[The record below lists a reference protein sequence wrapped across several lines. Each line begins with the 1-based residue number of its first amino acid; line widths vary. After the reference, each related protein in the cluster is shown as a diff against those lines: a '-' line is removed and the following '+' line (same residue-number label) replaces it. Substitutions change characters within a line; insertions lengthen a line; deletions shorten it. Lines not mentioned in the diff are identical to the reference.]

1 MAKDKSA
8 KTNSLNGLWS
18 YAFRHSL
25 RILRLFFSIL
35 LIYKLN
41 CTLVN
46 WWWWIIAVT
55 CNCLSYPD
63 SFSALTGLRNIV
75 MIVLVQLVH
84 KQNSEDERQVVRKG
98 LLTTQVASC
107 IFPNFGRM
115 NGLKTNR
122 FKPNCKMRRWKR
134 SSYLVCRH
142 KNIWIASGRSSS
154 LLLTWDESS
163 EGAVEVEGRSP
174 RSFFAI
180 IMLCILG
187 SFSKRSLEGF
197 QSNLLPWKKMERVN
211 RVFEFGPLFS
221 PPEEWRNSLAWQS
234 DVPFICPCC
243 MWRDR
248 HAIWGRLCDPE
259 IQLQS

>member
-1 MAKDKSA
+1 MWWLSKKM
-8 KTNSLNGLWS
+8 LGLWQKISPQKQTHSKDCGS

-25 RILRLFFSIL
+25 RILRLFFFSIL

-122 FKPNCKMRRWKR
+122 FKPNCNMR
-134 SSYLVCRH
+134 C
-142 KNIWIASGRSSS
+142 
-154 LLLTWDESS
+154 
-163 EGAVEVEGRSP
+163 
-174 RSFFAI
+174 
-180 IMLCILG
+180 
-187 SFSKRSLEGF
+187 
-197 QSNLLPWKKMERVN
+197 WKKVVLPR
-211 RVFEFGPLFS
+211 LS
-221 PPEEWRNSLAWQS
+221 P
-234 DVPFICPCC
+234 
-243 MWRDR
+243 
-248 HAIWGRLCDPE
+248 
-259 IQLQS
+259 